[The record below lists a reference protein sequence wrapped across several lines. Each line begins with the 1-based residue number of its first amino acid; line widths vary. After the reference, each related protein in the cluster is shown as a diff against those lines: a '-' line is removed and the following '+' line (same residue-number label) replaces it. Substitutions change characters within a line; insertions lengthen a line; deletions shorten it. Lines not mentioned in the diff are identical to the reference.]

1 MALCLPAKFQVFIVV
16 VNVLTVLYSVEGVY
30 ALLPSLIFT
39 GFFGY
44 VWVIFLNCM
53 CNNGYRWLSWLL
65 IAFGLA
71 ANIIMWIV
79 LYSFKKAGG
88 KLTVGAPPTVAAPAA
103 GTAAPAAPD
112 TAAAAAGATAV
123 PATPAAAGGTGAAG
137 TAPAKNAPPLAA
149 PVSTSV
155 RAAPAPA
162 TTQSSLV
169 K

>member
-16 VNVLTVLYSVEGVY
+16 VNVLVVLYSVEGVF

-44 VWVIFLNCM
+44 IWVIFLNCM

-71 ANIIMWIV
+71 ANILMWIA
-79 LYSFKKAGG
+79 LYTFKKGGG
-88 KLTVGAPPTVAAPAA
+88 KLAYNALPTSSAPAE

-112 TAAAAAGATAV
+112 TAAATAGATTSPAV
-123 PATPAAAGGTGAAG
+123 PAAAGGTGAAG

-155 RAAPAPA
+155 KTVPAPA
-162 TTQSSLV
+162 ATNSSLV